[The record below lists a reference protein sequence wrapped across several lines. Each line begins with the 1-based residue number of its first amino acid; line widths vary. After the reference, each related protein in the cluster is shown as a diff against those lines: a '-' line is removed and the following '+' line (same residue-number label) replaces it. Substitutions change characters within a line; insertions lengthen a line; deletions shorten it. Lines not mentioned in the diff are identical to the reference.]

1 MSVANKYVLIL
12 STISLHFANMLSTL
26 VPAYG
31 RDYKSKNKLLT
42 DFAANK
48 DFLLQS
54 INGSGYINREQIEQM
69 SEKEVMVRY
78 SKCTKVT
85 ILKFSPKTNTWK

>member
-1 MSVANKYVLIL
+1 
-12 STISLHFANMLSTL
+12 MLSTL

-31 RDYKSKNKLLT
+31 RDYKSKKELLA

-48 DFLLQS
+48 DFHLQTY
-54 INGSGYINREQIEQM
+54 NGSTYVNREQVEQLK
-69 SEKEVMVRY
+69 EREVMVRY